1 MIDPGAASVMSLA
14 NDLMIARDQVRHL
27 RKQLWALMAVVHSER
42 ATNRVLV
49 DLLDELLTAEPGD
62 GYQ

>member
-1 MIDPGAASVMSLA
+1 MS
-14 NDLMIARDQVRHL
+14 RRL
-27 RKQLWALMAVVHSER
+27 RKQLWALMAVLNAER
-42 ATNRVLV
+42 STNRCLV